1 MWLRLALSSSIIIL
15 LSACSPSDRHA
26 VDKLNSLSYAYH
38 YRNLDSTEC
47 YARQAL
53 ALSEG
58 VNDRDG
64 QAEALN
70 NLAFVEIARMHYDE
84 ARYDLD
90 RVTET
95 TDNQL
100 ELLIANIQ
108 QMRLC
113 QRLSFNREFYDCREQ
128 AQRAMLRLDEE
139 RHLLTPRQH
148 RRLLYAESEMAIVT
162 STYYYYVG
170 LERQSVD
177 EMMNIPSEVEEDTI
191 QFLNYLYNVG
201 AGGVT
206 RGTQQEI
213 NQTEFDYLLRCFLLS
228 RQADCPY
235 FAANSLEALAELLS
249 VAENRRQLVDDNRPA
264 FKFINPDDVPE
275 EMLPLWLADAA
286 LMIFKDYRDTYQIA
300 GAYRT
305 LATCFLAQDDYESAL
320 FNLEQALSDT
330 LIYQAPD
337 LVASIHEQLSV
348 AYSAVDQKNM
358 SDYHRNA
365 YLDLQERTRQDQ
377 RLEARAAQLE
387 SSLTQLNHLLVAVVI
402 AVIALIV
409 VVWLFYL
416 NRKRALRSMHDDAT
430 EERREELEEQLAL
443 TELHIEQGKR
453 LHIEQRAKISLVNG
467 LLPFID
473 RMIHE
478 ENTLSDDLS
487 QRERQT
493 DYIRELID
501 NINSQNDILTHWIQ
515 LQKGEL
521 CVHVETFALQELFDI
536 VAKGRRSFSLKGI
549 ELEVQPTALSVK
561 ADKVLTLFMLNTLAD
576 NARKFTP
583 QGGRVEVCATDAANY
598 VEVSVSDTGDGMTE
612 EQLAHVFDRKV
623 ITDGTATS
631 HGFGLLNCKGI
642 IEKYRKLSQIFSVCV
657 LAAES
662 QKGRGSRFYFRLPKK
677 LMAALAFTMMLTGI
691 TGSATAA
698 VLSDMELAAAYS
710 DSAYYS
716 NINGTYGKT
725 LLFADS
731 CRHILNNYFRKVR
744 QHRTDTLLLLG
755 DMSTVPPE
763 IRWLH
768 DSVDVDYNVLLEMR
782 NECAVAA
789 LALHEWRL
797 YHYNNRIYTQL
808 FKELSADATLD
819 SYCRTMQQSQSNKQ
833 VAIILLVFLFLTII
847 AMVAWQLM
855 MLHNK
860 KASMLQEKQRQ
871 LDLMADDLQRLRMEE
886 AALHI
891 SNAVLDN
898 TLSTLK
904 HETMYYPSRIRQ
916 LLDSGDRDS
925 LVEVTAYYRELYGIL
940 SKQAMWQLDHV
951 KLHLQALPH
960 EIMGDAVCVEFL
972 FEILRKQSGDG
983 NRQVIE
989 WQPEGEQYMRAVVN
1003 MPGLKLSDDQM
1014 QHLFMPGGIDN
1025 IPFLICREIVRQHGE
1040 ATNRHA
1046 CGIRAERTAENQI
1059 QIIIL
1064 LPRICKILKSLS

>member
-1 MWLRLALSSSIIIL
+1 MWLRLALSCPIIIL

-53 ALSEG
+53 TLSEG
-58 VNDRDG
+58 MNDCDG
-64 QAEALN
+64 KAEALN
-70 NLAFVEIARMHYDE
+70 NLAFVEIARMHYDD
-84 ARYDLD
+84 ARNDLD

-100 ELLIANIQ
+100 ELLIAYIQ

-128 AQRAMLRLDEE
+128 AQTALQRINEE

-170 LERQSVD
+170 LERQSVE

-213 NQTEFDYLLRCFLLS
+213 NQAEFDYLLRCFLLS

-249 VAENRRQLVDDNRPA
+249 VDENRRQLVDDNQPA
-264 FKFINPDDVPE
+264 FKFINPNDLPE
-275 EMLPLWLADAA
+275 EMLPLWLADSA

-305 LATCFLAQDDYESAL
+305 LATCFLAQNDYESAL

-348 AYSAVDQKNM
+348 AYSAIDQKSM
-358 SDYHRNA
+358 SDYNRNA

-387 SSLTQLNHLLVAVVI
+387 SSLTQLNQLLVAVVI

-416 NRKRALRSMHDDAT
+416 NRKRAMRNLHDDAT
-430 EERREELEEQLAL
+430 EDRREELEEQLAL
-443 TELHIEQGKR
+443 TKLHIEQGKR
-453 LHIEQRAKISLVNG
+453 LHVEQRAKISLVNG

-478 ENTLSDDLS
+478 EKTLSDDFS
-487 QRERQT
+487 QSGEQI

-515 LQKGEL
+515 LQKGEV
-521 CVHVETFALQELFDI
+521 CVHIETFALQELFDI

-549 ELEVQPTALSVK
+549 DLTVQPTALSVK

-598 VEVSVSDTGDGMTE
+598 VEVSVSDTGAGMTE

-662 QKGRGSRFYFRLPKK
+662 QKGKGSRFYFRLPKK
-677 LMAALAFTMMLTGI
+677 LIAVLAFTVMLTGVSGYAIAAEHQGI
-691 TGSATAA
+691 T
-698 VLSDMELAAAYS
+698 LAAAYS

-731 CRHILNNYFRKVR
+731 CRHILNNYFRQVR
-744 QHRTDTLLLLG
+744 QHRNDTLLLLG

-847 AMVAWQLM
+847 TLVAWQLM

-860 KASMLQEKQRQ
+860 KAGMLQEKQRH

-886 AALHI
+886 AALHV

-916 LLDSGDRDS
+916 LLDIGDRDS
-925 LVEVTAYYRELYGIL
+925 LVEVTAFYRELYGIL
-940 SKQAMWQLDHV
+940 SQQAMWQLDHV

-960 EIMGDAVCVEFL
+960 EILGDAVCVEFL
-972 FEILRKQSGDG
+972 FDILRKQSGDG
-983 NRQVIE
+983 NRLVID
-989 WQPEGEQYMRAVVN
+989 WQSESEQYMRAVVN
-1003 MPGLKLSDDQM
+1003 MPGLKISDDQM
-1014 QHLFMPGGIDN
+1014 QHLFLPGGMDN

-1046 CGIRAERTAENQI
+1046 CGIRAERTAEDLI
-1059 QIIIL
+1059 QIIII
-1064 LPRICKILKSLS
+1064 LPRICKNLKSLS